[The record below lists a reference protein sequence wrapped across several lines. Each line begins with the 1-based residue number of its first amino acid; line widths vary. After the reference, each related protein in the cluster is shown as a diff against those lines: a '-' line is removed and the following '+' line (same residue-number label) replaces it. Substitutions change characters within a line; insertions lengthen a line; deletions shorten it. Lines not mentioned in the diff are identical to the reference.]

1 MYKSGR
7 SQFSILAFIVFVL
20 AATATLVQGQT
31 YTALYSLGTNTG
43 DPKNPQTN
51 GLMSQGRDGNLYST
65 ANLGG
70 ASNLGAAFSV
80 TPAGALTKLFDF
92 NDSPSGGL
100 NLGFDGNLY
109 GTTSVGGTSNVGTV
123 FKMTPAGQLTT
134 LWNFKTTDGTNPV
147 YPPFQGQDGNFY
159 GSAPVGPLGFGLV
172 YKITP
177 AGVLTSLGA
186 FNAINGNDPNLPVQ
200 GTDGN
205 FYGTARFG
213 GISGFG
219 CQIGC
224 GTIYKLS
231 PSGTITALHNFAG
244 WPTDGADPRGVL
256 VQGTDGNFYGTTFS
270 GGANNFGSV
279 FKLTPSGQFTILYS
293 FCSVAGCVDGKNP
306 WVGLIQ
312 GTDGNLYGTSQGG
325 AHNAGEIFKVTLTG
339 VLTTLY
345 SFCNVTFCADGF
357 FPQTPLMQ
365 HTNGKFYGVTES
377 GGANS
382 LNGGVFYSLD
392 VGLKPFA
399 SLLNWSGKVGKTVEI
414 LGQGFTGTT
423 KVSFNGTSATFTVSS
438 DTYLTATLPSGATTG
453 FVTVTTPGGALKSNR
468 KFLVTPS
475 ILSFSPSSGPVGTPV
490 TITGTSFTGATKV
503 TFGGVKATTFSVD
516 SDTQITATVPT
527 GAKTG
532 KIQVTTPG
540 GIATSS
546 GTFTVM

>member
-1 MYKSGR
+1 MHKMGRGRYKAVGM
-7 SQFSILAFIVFVL
+7 LVFVL
-20 AATATLVQGQT
+20 AITATVVQGQT
-31 YTALYSLGTNTG
+31 YTALYSFGTNTG
-43 DPKNPQTN
+43 DPKNPQPN

-65 ANLGG
+65 ATAGG
-70 ASNLGAAFSV
+70 SSNLGAAFNF

-92 NDSPSGGL
+92 NDVPLGGL
-100 NLGFDGNLY
+100 DLGFDGNLY
-109 GTTSVGGTSNVGTV
+109 GTTSIGGTSNVGTV
-123 FKMTPAGQLTT
+123 FKMTPTGQLTT
-134 LWNFKTTDGTNPV
+134 VWNFKTTDGGNPV
-147 YPPFQGQDGNFY
+147 YPPFQGQDSNFY
-159 GSAPVGPLGFGLV
+159 GSAPGGSLGFGLV

-177 AGVLTSLGA
+177 AGALTALGT
-186 FNAINGNDPNLPVQ
+186 FNATNGNDPNLPTQ

-224 GTIYKLS
+224 GTLYKLA
-231 PSGTITALHNFAG
+231 PNGKITVLHNFAG
-244 WPTDGADPRGVL
+244 WPSDGADPRGVL
-256 VQGTDGNFYGTTFS
+256 VQGTDGNFYGTTFM

-279 FKLTPSGQFTILYS
+279 FKLTPSGQYSILYS
-293 FCSVAGCVDGKNP
+293 FCALAGCVDGKNP

-312 GTDGNLYGTSQGG
+312 ATDGSLYGTSQGG
-325 AHNAGEIFKVTLTG
+325 AHNAGALFKVTTTG
-339 VLTTLY
+339 VFTTLY
-345 SFCNVTFCADGF
+345 SFCNVAFCADGF

-365 HTNGKFYGVTES
+365 DTNGKFYGVTES
-377 GGANS
+377 GGANG

-392 VGLKPFA
+392 SGLKPFV
-399 SLLNWSGKVGKTVEI
+399 SLLNWNGKVGKTVEM

-438 DTYLTATLPSGATTG
+438 DTYLTATVPSGATTG

-475 ILSFSPSSGPVGTPV
+475 ILSFSPPSGPVGTPV
-490 TITGTSFTGATKV
+490 TITGVSFTGAIKV
-503 TFGGVKATTFSVD
+503 TFGGVKATVFSVD

-540 GIATSS
+540 GVATSS